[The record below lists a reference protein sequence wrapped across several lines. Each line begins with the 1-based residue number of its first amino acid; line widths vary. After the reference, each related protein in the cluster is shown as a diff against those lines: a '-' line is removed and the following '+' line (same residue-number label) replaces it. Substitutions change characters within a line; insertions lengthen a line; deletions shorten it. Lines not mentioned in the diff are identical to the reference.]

1 MVLSLYRNNAF
12 FKKHSS
18 KNIFWADLY
27 HSTYNIWFC
36 LSPHKCVNALRT
48 ILSISLSPVIAQ
60 HMEHKNHFVKVR
72 LYLIRRWIHSSQPSS
87 ENEYGRYIK
96 HLVYII
102 ISRKK
107 LLIAYVKL
115 PTTQLT
121 MSWTLLSDTYA
132 IWIAWGLFLVA
143 CIWINWLSPF
153 KMTPLQVSQGGRQR
167 GSLGAQESL
176 GFEHLGSNWFLLH
189 TSHSASKLLN
199 LTVSP
204 FLIIFMSQSCCKG
217 LLVIGKSIKYII

>member
-1 MVLSLYRNNAF
+1 MPWGQSCPSLC
-12 FKKHSS
+12 HQ
-18 KNIFWADLY
+18 WL
-27 HSTYNIWFC
+27 
-36 LSPHKCVNALRT
+36 
-48 ILSISLSPVIAQ
+48 AQ
-60 HMEHKNHFVKVR
+60 RMEHKNHFVKVR
-72 LYLIRRWIHSSQPSS
+72 LYLIRRWIHSTQPYS
-87 ENEYGRYIK
+87 ENEYGMYIK

-107 LLIAYVKL
+107 LLVAYVKL

-121 MSWTLLSDTYA
+121 MSWTLLSDSYA
-132 IWIAWGLFLVA
+132 ILNAWDLFLVA

-199 LTVSP
+199 LTMSP
-204 FLIIFMSQSCCKG
+204 FLIILMSQSCCKG
-217 LLVIGKSIKYII
+217 LLVIGKSIKYIISIWCSVFSLHSSVFLECLLWVGIEWVSPLAPSASY